1 VIVVDTN
8 LLVYLYVEGQR
19 TREAEA
25 VLSRDPTWSAPLLWR
40 SEFRNTL
47 AQLVRRR
54 SLALDDALQIAHEA
68 ERTMT
73 GREYSV
79 VSADVLQL
87 SARSGCSAYDCEF
100 VALARDLALPLVT
113 ADGGLLRAFPDIAIA
128 PTAFATK

>member
-1 VIVVDTN
+1 MIVVDTN

-19 TREAEA
+19 TPEAEA

-47 AQLVRRR
+47 ARLVRRR
-54 SLALDDALQIAHEA
+54 ALELDDALQIVHEA
-68 ERTMT
+68 ERTMM

-87 SARSGCSAYDCEF
+87 SSRSGCSAYDCEF

-113 ADGGLLRAFPDIAIA
+113 ADGALLRAFPDLAIA
-128 PTAFATK
+128 PNAFATK